1 MIKEGVLKGV
11 NEPTNWISSFV
22 AVKKPGKLGIC
33 IDPEGLEQN
42 LKT

>member
-1 MIKEGVLKGV
+1 MIKEGILKGV

-22 AVKKPGKLGIC
+22 AVKKPGKLRIC